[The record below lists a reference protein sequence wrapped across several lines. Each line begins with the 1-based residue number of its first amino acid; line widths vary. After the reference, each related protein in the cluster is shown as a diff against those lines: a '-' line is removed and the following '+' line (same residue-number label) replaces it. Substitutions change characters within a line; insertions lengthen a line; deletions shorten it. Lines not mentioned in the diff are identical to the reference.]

1 MLSAIQINVYTA
13 WMFPDSFDNIFVSIK
28 MSNNKSSISITA
40 LYFEVWFLSVFCRLF
55 LEQVKCQV
63 FPGIFL

>member
-28 MSNNKSSISITA
+28 ISIK
-40 LYFEVWFLSVFCRLF
+40 
-55 LEQVKCQV
+55 Q
-63 FPGIFL
+63 